1 MNTHK
6 LNRELNY
13 SLSKVSMPFEVR
25 FLKKPFKDFKE
36 EKIDEYREV
45 VSKGIKEYGKYL
57 VNNANHYLTIFKNS
71 ELLGISDDNIVL
83 EWYNIR
89 EKRHS
94 DVYKQ
99 KPQKEGRDNK
109 GVYVGSGGSNRNK
122 ARYPSKKRSKRTWK
136 TFYKMFPS
144 LAEKDGWDGE
154 KSNKM

>member
-1 MNTHK
+1 MNTRK
-6 LNRELNY
+6 LHRELNH

-36 EKIDEYREV
+36 EKIDVYREM
-45 VSKGIKEYGKYL
+45 VSKGIKVYGKM
-57 VNNANHYLTIFKNS
+57 VKIANHYLTIFKNS
-71 ELLGISDDNIVL
+71 ELLGISDEDVIL
-83 EWYNIR
+83 TWIKIR

-109 GVYVGSGGSNRNK
+109 GVYVGNGGSNRNK
-122 ARYPSKKRSKRTWK
+122 VRYPSKKRSKRTWK
-136 TFYKMFPS
+136 TFYKMFPD
-144 LAEKDGWDGE
+144 LAIKDGWDGK